1 MKLQTFFF
9 SVLFIILATLVLAGV
24 LPEHHARTA
33 KAVFGFEVLGVLGF
47 VMLIHYSQQWQ
58 AQKKSLAEAE
68 ALQVQIPHTNPA
80 PAPPPG
86 DTPPAKY
93 GIGNGNECDTVVR
106 ITPDGAKSVI
116 RQTVKPEI
124 DLNLEILD
132 P

>member
-1 MKLQTFFF
+1 MKLQTLLLC
-9 SVLFIILATLVLAGV
+9 VLVFILATLVLAGV
-24 LPEHHARTA
+24 LPEHLARTA
-33 KAVFGFEVLGVLGF
+33 RMVFGVEVLCVLGF
-47 VMLIHYSQQWQ
+47 VMLIHNSQKWQ

-68 ALQVQIPHTNPA
+68 ELQAQSPQPEPA

-124 DLNLEILD
+124 DLNLEIFE